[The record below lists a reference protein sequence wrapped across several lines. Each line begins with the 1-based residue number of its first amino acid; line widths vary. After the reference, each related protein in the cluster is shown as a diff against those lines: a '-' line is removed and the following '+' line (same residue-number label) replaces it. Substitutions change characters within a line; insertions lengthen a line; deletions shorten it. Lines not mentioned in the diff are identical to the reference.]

1 MKGISTK
8 TVKGLKV
15 GSALKCIDNTGAK
28 MLEIISVRGYR
39 GVRGRQPKAG
49 VGDVVVCA
57 VKKGNQ
63 KIAHEVVK
71 AVIVTQR
78 AEYRRS
84 NGIRIKFAEN
94 TAILLQ
100 DTLEPRGKE
109 IKGIVAK
116 EVVERFPAV
125 GKIARII
132 I

>member
-1 MKGISTK
+1 
-8 TVKGLKV
+8 
-15 GSALKCIDNTGAK
+15 

-63 KIAHEVVK
+63 KIAYEIVK

-116 EVVERFPAV
+116 EVVERFLAV
-125 GKIARII
+125 DKIARIMLNILIFSKFMFLRFVLLNSI